1 MSAGNPGIAAK
12 DTKEETKSE
21 REERILKE
29 FIRGTTSIGFKIADE
44 SVEEILVSFSQE
56 LMHTIAKDHEIRN
69 VGDRTITDVAKADE
83 KYFAGEEVNATHSNQ
98 EQLLSPICTV
108 RIDSKSL
115 SASSFSPMD
124 INNTQQ
130 QQQQEEE
137 IILPPPPPI
146 DQTADGTSTDSKPDN
161 IHTAYY

>member
-56 LMHTIAKDHEIRN
+56 LMHTIAKAEDIKQLNDDSSSGNNINCGSSSGSSSTHRQ
-69 VGDRTITDVAKADE
+69 AE
-83 KYFAGEEVNATHSNQ
+83 KKVLVESTG
-98 EQLLSPICTV
+98 PICT
-108 RIDSKSL
+108 
-115 SASSFSPMD
+115 
-124 INNTQQ
+124 
-130 QQQQEEE
+130 
-137 IILPPPPPI
+137 
-146 DQTADGTSTDSKPDN
+146 
-161 IHTAYY
+161 

>member
-56 LMHTIAKDHEIRN
+56 LMHTIAKDQEIKGAYTPTDN
-69 VGDRTITDVAKADE
+69 VPNNDE
-83 KYFAGEEVNATHSNQ
+83 KKISGGERDMNVNVTDQ
-98 EQLLSPICTV
+98 QDLLSPICTV
-108 RIDSKSL
+108 RIDV
-115 SASSFSPMD
+115 
-124 INNTQQ
+124 NT
-130 QQQQEEE
+130 
-137 IILPPPPPI
+137 PPPSSSSSDSHAQGEEMP
-146 DQTADGTSTDSKPDN
+146 GTSSD
-161 IHTAYY
+161 TAVRIETE